1 MERMDANIQPH
12 TPPPKEKRKKKE
24 QPQEIPIN
32 KVNEVDCNKSYP
44 KRLRSGRE
52 LCGIFR
58 ACRPFLDAFLQKKLN
73 MVISNMKFCMM
84 VKLFR
89 K

>member
-1 MERMDANIQPH
+1 MQIYNH
-12 TPPPKEKRKKKE
+12 TPHPPGGKRERKKNSLKRF
-24 QPQEIPIN
+24 QHGIN
-32 KVNEVDCNKSYP
+32 KVYEVDCNKSYP
-44 KRLRSGRE
+44 KRLRSGCE

-58 ACRPFLDAFLQKKLN
+58 ACRPFLDAFLQKKIN

>member
-1 MERMDANIQPH
+1 MQIYNH
-12 TPPPKEKRKKKE
+12 TPPRKRERKKNGLKSF
-24 QPQEIPIN
+24 QHGIGIN